1 MRNGEKYTTGDMQ
14 SMFGLTNKGLFHY
27 EKKGIV
33 APTRLDNQYRVFT
46 MEDCS
51 RFFMSRIYRELG
63 FSLDECVG
71 LAERDLAEVTD
82 CMHEREK
89 ALLGK
94 RACWKTSPGK
104 PDGCTG

>member
-33 APTRLDNQYRVFT
+33 APTRLNNQYRVFT

-71 LAERDLAEVTD
+71 LAERGAAA
-82 CMHEREK
+82 HRH
-89 ALLGK
+89 
-94 RACWKTSPGK
+94 R
-104 PDGCTG
+104 

>member
-1 MRNGEKYTTGDMQ
+1 MVYLIGEKRRPALAKGAFWKAATGKKYTTGDMQ

-33 APTRLDNQYRVFT
+33 APTRLNNQYRVFT

-63 FSLDECVG
+63 FSLDRV
-71 LAERDLAEVTD
+71 R
-82 CMHEREK
+82 
-89 ALLGK
+89 
-94 RACWKTSPGK
+94 RACGAGPRPK
-104 PDGCTG
+104 

>member
-51 RFFMSRIYRELG
+51 RFFMSRIYRAG
-63 FSLDECVG
+63 VFSGRV
-71 LAERDLAEVTD
+71 R
-82 CMHEREK
+82 
-89 ALLGK
+89 
-94 RACWKTSPGK
+94 RACGAGPRRS
-104 PDGCTG
+104 DGLHA

>member
-46 MEDCS
+46 MED
-51 RFFMSRIYRELG
+51 
-63 FSLDECVG
+63 
-71 LAERDLAEVTD
+71 
-82 CMHEREK
+82 
-89 ALLGK
+89 
-94 RACWKTSPGK
+94 
-104 PDGCTG
+104 